1 MLMFVSYEL
10 AANPDV
16 QQKLYEEV
24 IETDQQLAGKR
35 ITYDVL
41 QKMKYLDQ
49 VICEVLRKWP
59 PAIQAIYFII
69 YT

>member
-1 MLMFVSYEL
+1 MLAFTAYEI

-24 IETDQQLAGKR
+24 VNTNEQLGGKG
-35 ITYDVL
+35 ITYDAL

-59 PAIQAIYFII
+59 PG
-69 YT
+69 